1 MLKLKNLLILFF
13 LIEIK
18 TAVLDDSIT
27 DISFSIDSNV
37 NGCYNT
43 LKGNGYRLIQGNIRQ
58 GAGGKYCALGIKRF
72 FNTNKEAITNIIGT
86 VSGSNQP
93 QKIKEDGIEYTL
105 ITDNRNNGDIHKGSG
120 GNYLHLYYTKDK
132 RAGKPI
138 REISVGSYDHAF
150 RKDCDMEVVNHS
162 KNSKGSGPL
171 DINSGRGGP
180 YNYIFIFRT

>member
-18 TAVLDDSIT
+18 TAVLVNSIT

-43 LKGNGYRLIQGNIRQ
+43 LKGKGYGLIQGNIRK
-58 GAGGKYCALGIKRF
+58 GVGGKTCTLGIKRF

-120 GNYLHLYYTKDK
+120 GNYLHFYYTKDK

-138 REISVGSYDHAF
+138 RDISVGSYDHALN
-150 RKDCDMEVVNHS
+150 CEMEVVKHS
-162 KNSKGSGPL
+162 KKSERTGDL
-171 DINSGRGGP
+171 DINTGRAKP
-180 YNYIFIFRT
+180 FNYIFYF

>member
-18 TAVLDDSIT
+18 TAVLVNSIT

-43 LKGNGYRLIQGNIRQ
+43 LKGKGYGLIQGNIRK
-58 GAGGKYCALGIKRF
+58 GVGGKTCTLGIKRF

-105 ITDNRNNGDIHKGSG
+105 ITDNNNNGDIHKSSG
-120 GNYLHLYYTKDK
+120 GNYLHFYYTKDK

-138 REISVGSYDHAF
+138 RDISVGSYDHALN
-150 RKDCDMEVVNHS
+150 CEMEVVKHS
-162 KNSKGSGPL
+162 KKSERSGDL
-171 DINSGRGGP
+171 DINTGRAKP
-180 YNYIFIFRT
+180 FNYIFIFRA

>member
-1 MLKLKNLLILFF
+1 MLKHLLILFF

-43 LKGNGYRLIQGNIRQ
+43 LKGNGYRLIQGDIRQ
-58 GAGGKYCALGIKRF
+58 GAGGKDCAIGIKRF
-72 FNTNKEAITNIIGT
+72 FNTNKEAITNIIGI
-86 VSGSNQP
+86 VSGSSQP

-105 ITDNRNNGDIHKGSG
+105 ITEIRNNGDIHKGSG
-120 GNYLHLYYTKDK
+120 GNYLFLYYTKDK

-138 REISVGSYDHAF
+138 RDISVGSYPHPLS
-150 RKDCDMEVVNHS
+150 CDMEVVNHS
-162 KNSKGSGPL
+162 KISGNGAL
-171 DINSGRGGP
+171 DINTGRGGP
-180 YNYIFIFRT
+180 FNYIFIFRV

>member
-1 MLKLKNLLILFF
+1 MLKHLLILFF
-13 LIEIK
+13 FIEIK
-18 TAVLDDSIT
+18 TEVLPDSIT
-27 DISFSIDSNV
+27 DISFSINSNV
-37 NGCYNT
+37 NKCYSY

-138 REISVGSYDHAF
+138 TDISVGSYDHALN
-150 RKDCDMEVVNHS
+150 CDKEVVKHS
-162 KNSKGSGPL
+162 KNSERTGDL
-171 DINSGRGGP
+171 DINTGRGKP
-180 YNYIFIFRT
+180 YNYIFILELN

>member
-1 MLKLKNLLILFF
+1 MLKNLLILFF

-93 QKIKEDGIEYTL
+93 QKIEEDGIEYTF
-105 ITDNRNNGDIHKGSG
+105 ITDNNNNGEIHKGSG

-138 REISVGSYDHAF
+138 TDISVGSYGHAF
-150 RKDCDMEVVNHS
+150 HKDCDMEVVNHS
-162 KNSKGSGPL
+162 KKSKGSGAL
-171 DINSGRGGP
+171 DINTGRGGD
-180 YNYIFIFRT
+180 YIYIFIFRS